1 MSLLNLKK
9 RLKDEKQLGVQF
21 SNQGI
26 RFALVNLKNNDK
38 TLIDVEFNEAND
50 WPQQKSFL
58 EKKIAEF
65 ALESTPTIVIIPQN
79 DYQIFL
85 IEQPL
90 LSGNEKR
97 EAIRWRIAEYIDF
110 PVEEAVVDYI
120 EVPQKNK
127 DSNTPLNYVIVTRK
141 GIIDEYANNI
151 KALGLNLTSVDIC
164 QSALREIAFQLDDA
178 DVGQAL
184 LHIEEDKSHI
194 VLFKNKTLYMMRDFD
209 LGYDH
214 IKKNN
219 EVQDLALE
227 IQRSIDY
234 CSSNLKNAGISR
246 IVLTPMPERKT
257 ELLSN
262 LSNILGLPVRM
273 INYSEFI
280 HETEKLSINQ
290 ANSSAFAIGAA
301 ISTAL

>member
-1 MSLLNLKK
+1 MSLFNIKK

-21 SNQGI
+21 SSQGV
-26 RFALVNLKNNDK
+26 RFALVTISNNNK
-38 TLIDVEFNEAND
+38 TLLDVEFNDAND
-50 WPQQKSFL
+50 WLQQKIFL
-58 EKKIAEF
+58 EKKISQF
-65 ALESTPTIVIIPQN
+65 ALDTTPTTVIIPQS

-85 IEQPL
+85 IEQP
-90 LSGNEKR
+90 SVTRNEKR

-127 DSNTPLNYVIVTRK
+127 ESNSALTYVVVSRK
-141 GIIDEYANNI
+141 KLVDEYAVNI
-151 KALGLNLTSVDIC
+151 KSLGLNLTAIDIC
-164 QSALREIAFQLDDA
+164 QTALCEIAFQLDDA

-184 LHIEEDKSHI
+184 LHIEEHKSHI
-194 VLFKNKTLYMMRDFD
+194 ILFKNRTLYMMRDFD
-209 LGYDH
+209 LGYHH
-214 IKKNN
+214 IKENT
-219 EVQDLALE
+219 ELHDLALE

-246 IVLTPMPERKT
+246 IVLTPMPERKS
-257 ELLSN
+257 EILSN

-280 HETEKLSINQ
+280 QEADKLSINQ
-290 ANSSAFAIGAA
+290 SNSSAFAIGAA

>member
-21 SNQGI
+21 TNQGI
-26 RFALVNLKNNDK
+26 RSALVNINHNVK
-38 TLIDVEFNEAND
+38 TLIDVEFNDAND
-50 WPQQKSFL
+50 WEQQKNFL

-65 ALESTPTIVIIPQN
+65 ALEQTPTSVIIPQN

-90 LSGNEKR
+90 LSRNEKR

-127 DSNTPLNYVIVTRK
+127 ETNTPLNYVIVTRK
-141 GIIDEYANNI
+141 GIINEYANNI
-151 KALGLNLTSVDIC
+151 KALGLHLTSVDIC

-194 VLFKNKTLYMMRDFD
+194 ILFKNRMLYMMRDFD
-209 LGYDH
+209 LGYEH
-214 IKKNN
+214 IKRNS

-246 IVLTPMPERKT
+246 IVLTPMPERKS

-280 HETEKLSINQ
+280 QETDKLSINQ